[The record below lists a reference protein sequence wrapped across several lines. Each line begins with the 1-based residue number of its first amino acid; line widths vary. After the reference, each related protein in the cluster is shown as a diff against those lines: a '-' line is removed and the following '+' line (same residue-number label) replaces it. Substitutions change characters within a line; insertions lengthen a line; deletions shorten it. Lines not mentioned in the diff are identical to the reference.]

1 MLLDAIAWAVFVLAL
16 WAVLSPTIPTG
27 IAGSLGLVLI
37 GGSALI
43 SVDDSSFANTQRLE
57 QIVVAL
63 QLGLL
68 LIVCQ
73 VALLVWRSN
82 TGKATPRR
90 RTTDLGAFSDTR
102 PGERRRG
109 RA

>member
-1 MLLDAIAWAVFVLAL
+1 MITDVIAL
-16 WAVLSPTIPTG
+16 AVLCLATLAIFSPSIPTG
-27 IAGSLGLVLI
+27 IIGSLGLVLI
-37 GGSALI
+37 GGAAIVST
-43 SVDDSSFANTQRLE
+43 DDSAFANAQRLE

-68 LIVCQ
+68 LVIAQ

-82 TGKATPRR
+82 TGTTTPRR

-102 PGERRRG
+102 PMAERRS
-109 RA
+109 